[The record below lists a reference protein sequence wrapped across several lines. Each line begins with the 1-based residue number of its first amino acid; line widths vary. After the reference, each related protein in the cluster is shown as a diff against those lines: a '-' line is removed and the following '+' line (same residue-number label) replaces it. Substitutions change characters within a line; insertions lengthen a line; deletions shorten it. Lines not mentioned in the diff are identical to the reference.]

1 MERCGHY
8 WLAHSLLLIVFPCFY
23 QWLQVAG
30 ALAEEGMGLEE
41 ITKRVSVIAKTMGE
55 CRPGMGGLWQTWGLR
70 AGFYQLYR
78 SLSKL
83 FPGASGRSS
92 GESLAALGT

>member
-1 MERCGHY
+1 MTPPSTVP
-8 WLAHSLLLIVFPCFY
+8 SLW
-23 QWLQVAG
+23 WLQVAG